1 MAKPSDTKEKLLQVA
16 FDLIWNQSY
25 GSVSVDH
32 ICDRAHVNKGS
43 FYHFFAS
50 KSDLAV
56 AAYEENWREKL
67 PELDRIF
74 SPQVPPLERL
84 ERWCQHIRQRQK
96 LKAEKY
102 GHVCGC
108 PYASLGM
115 ELATQDEKI
124 RAKTQEMMDR
134 SIRYIESA
142 LVDAKRQGLVSAVD
156 LLGSAQRVYSMTL
169 GMLLDAKIRN
179 DLEVLQELEPIIMD
193 IIGVGAPV
201 T

>member
-56 AAYEENWREKL
+56 AAYEENWREKQ

-84 ERWCQHIRQRQK
+84 ERWCEHVRQRQK
-96 LKAEKY
+96 IKAEKY

-108 PYASLGM
+108 PYSSLGM

-142 LVDAKRQGLVSAVD
+142 LVDAKRQGLVSVVD
-156 LLGSAQRVYSMTL
+156 LLGAAQRVYSMTL
-169 GMLLDAKIRN
+169 GILLNAKIRN
-179 DLEVLQELEPIIMD
+179 DLEVLQELKPTIMD
-193 IIGVGAPV
+193 IIGAGAFV
-201 T
+201 A

>member
-32 ICDRAHVNKGS
+32 ICERAHVNKGS

-56 AAYEENWREKL
+56 EAYEENWREKQ

-84 ERWCQHIRQRQK
+84 ERWCGHIRQRQK

-134 SIRYIESA
+134 SVRYIESA
-142 LVDAKRQGLVSAVD
+142 LVDAKRLELVSVID
-156 LLGSAQRVYSMTL
+156 LSDAAQRVYSMTL
-169 GMLLDAKIRN
+169 GMLLNAKIRN
-179 DLEVLQELEPIIMD
+179 DLKVLQALETSIMD
-193 IIGVGAPV
+193 IIGANVLAA
-201 T
+201 

>member
-1 MAKPSDTKEKLLQVA
+1 MAKPNDTREKLLQVA

-32 ICDRAHVNKGS
+32 ICERARVNKGS

-56 AAYEENWREKL
+56 EAYEENWREKQ

-84 ERWCQHIRQRQK
+84 ERWCEHIRQRQK
-96 LKAEKY
+96 LKAKKY

-142 LVDAKRQGLVSAVD
+142 LVDAKRQGLVSGVD
-156 LLGSAQRVYSMTL
+156 LLGAARRVYSMTL
-169 GMLLDAKIRN
+169 GMLLNAKIRN
-179 DLEVLQELEPIIMD
+179 DLEVLQELEPTIMD
-193 IIGVGAPV
+193 IIGVGAFV
-201 T
+201 A